1 MLFQTTRGQEALRAQ
16 IRQFAE
22 EEIRPQAFLMDQNN
36 EFPEEAIRKL
46 GERGWMGLPYPAEY
60 GGAGLD
66 VMSYAIAV
74 EELARVDGGAGV
86 ILSAHVSLGSWPIF
100 AFGTEEQKR
109 KYLVPLAKGEKIG
122 AFGLTE
128 PNAGSDAGGTETT
141 AIDKGDHWLLNGG
154 KIFITNA
161 PKADTYVVFAV
172 TTPDIGTRGISAFIV
187 EKGWKG
193 FTFGDHY
200 DKMGIRSSATAELI
214 FNNVRVPKENML
226 GKEGE
231 GFKIAMATLDGG
243 RIGIAAQALGI
254 AQGAFEHAL
263 AYAKER
269 VQFGKPIGAQQII
282 SFKLADMATK
292 LRCARYLIYSAA
304 ELKEQHQPYG
314 MESAMAK
321 MYASDIALE
330 VTNDALQ
337 IFGGSGFLKGMEV
350 ERAYRDAKI
359 TTIYEGTNEIQRVVI
374 ASHLLG
380 KIARERSGESRSA
393 AKKPAP
399 ITGIRKKMFFA
410 DGDAKEQVEA
420 LVAALKKDGY
430 DFSVGI
436 PADTPI
442 SQAERVVSAGKGIG
456 KKENMKL
463 IEALAQ
469 AAGAAIG
476 SSRPVAETLKYL
488 PLNRYVGMSGQKF
501 RGNLYIACGISGAAQ
516 HLKGIKDASTI
527 VAINQNGNAPIFKN
541 CDYGIVGNL
550 MEVLPLLTE
559 ALGTEPKEPAPP
571 MVKMK
576 RPQPP
581 KPEPI
586 GATYICSGCGYEYD
600 PAQGDEAAEIPL
612 ETLFEQLP
620 EDWVCPECGE
630 DKEQFIKA

>member
-1 MLFQTTRGQEALRAQ
+1 MLFQTTQAHEELRAKV
-16 IRQFAE
+16 RAFAE
-22 EEIRPQAFLMDQNN
+22 EEIKPIAFMLDQQN
-36 EFPEEAIRKL
+36 EFPDEAIRKL
-46 GERGWMGLPYPAEY
+46 GEMGLMGIPFPAEY

-66 VMSYAIAV
+66 ALSYAIAV

-100 AFGTEEQKR
+100 AYGTEEQKR
-109 KYLVPLAKGEKIG
+109 KYLAPLAKGEKIG

-141 AIDKGDHWLLNGG
+141 AVLKGDHYVLNGG

-193 FTFGDHY
+193 FYFGDHY
-200 DKMGIRSSATAELI
+200 DKMGIRSSSTAELI
-214 FNNVRVPKENML
+214 FDNVEVPRENLL
-226 GKEGE
+226 GKEGD
-231 GFKIAMATLDGG
+231 GFKIAMSTLDGG

-254 AQGAFEHAL
+254 AQGAYDAAV
-263 AYAKER
+263 AYSKER
-269 VQFGKPIGAQQII
+269 IQFGKPIGFQQAI
-282 SFKLADMATK
+282 SFKIADMATK
-292 LRCARYLIYSAA
+292 LRCARFLVYSAA
-304 ELKEQHQPYG
+304 ELKEAHAPYG

-337 IFGGSGFLKGMEV
+337 IHGGAGFMKGMEV

-374 ASHLLG
+374 ASHILG
-380 KIARERSGESRSA
+380 KAPKSSGGSSSQP
-393 AKKPAP
+393 KKPAP
-399 ITGIRKKMFFA
+399 VTGVRKKVILR
-410 DGDAKEQVEA
+410 DGSPAEQVAA
-420 LVAALKKDGY
+420 LVEHLKKDGH
-430 DFSVGI
+430 DFTVGI
-436 PADTPI
+436 PLDTPI
-442 SQAERVVSAGKGIG
+442 AQAERVVSAGKGIG
-456 KKENMKL
+456 GKKNMKL
-463 IEALAQ
+463 IEDLAK

-476 SSRPVAETLKYL
+476 SSRPVAETLKYV

-501 RGNLYIACGISGAAQ
+501 TGNLYIACGISGAVQ

-527 VAINQNGNAPIFKN
+527 VAINTNAGAPIFKN
-541 CDYGIVGNL
+541 CDYGIVGDVN
-550 MEVLPLLTE
+550 EILPLLTA
-559 ALGTEPKEPAPP
+559 ALDTGEKQPAPP

-576 RPQPP
+576 RPRLP

-586 GATYICSGCGYEYD
+586 GKRYVCGGCGYEYIPELGD
-600 PAQGDEAAEIPL
+600 PDGDIAPG
-612 ETLFEQLP
+612 TLFEKLP
-620 EDWVCPECGE
+620 EDWVCPECAE
-630 DKEQFIKA
+630 PKDQFIEA

>member
-1 MLFQTTRGQEALRAQ
+1 MLFQTTQAHEELRAK
-16 IRQFAE
+16 IRAFAE
-22 EEIRPQAFLMDQNN
+22 EEIKPIAFMLDQQN
-36 EFPEEAIRKL
+36 EFPDEAIRKL
-46 GERGWMGLPYPAEY
+46 GEMGLMGIPFPKEY

-66 VMSYAIAV
+66 ALSYAIAV

-100 AFGTEEQKR
+100 AYGTEEQKQ

-141 AIDKGDHWLLNGG
+141 AVLKGDHYVLNGG

-193 FTFGDHY
+193 FYFGDHY
-200 DKMGIRSSATAELI
+200 DKMGIRSSSTAELI
-214 FNNVRVPKENML
+214 FDNVEVPRENLL
-226 GKEGE
+226 GKEGD
-231 GFKIAMATLDGG
+231 GFKIAMSTLDGG

-254 AQGAFEHAL
+254 AQGAYDAAV

-269 VQFGKPIGAQQII
+269 VQFGKPIGFQQAI
-282 SFKLADMATK
+282 SFKIADMATK
-292 LRCARYLIYSAA
+292 LRCARFLVYSAA
-304 ELKEQHQPYG
+304 ELKEEHAPYG

-337 IFGGSGFLKGMEV
+337 IHGGAGFMKGMEV

-374 ASHLLG
+374 ASHILG
-380 KIARERSGESRSA
+380 KPPKSA
-393 AKKPAP
+393 GGSSSQPKKPAP
-399 ITGIRKKMFFA
+399 ITGVRKKVILR
-410 DGDAKEQVEA
+410 DGSPAEQVAA
-420 LVAALKKDGY
+420 LVEHLKKDGH
-430 DFSVGI
+430 DFTVGI
-436 PADTPI
+436 PLDTPI
-442 SQAERVVSAGKGIG
+442 AQAERVVSAGKGIG
-456 KKENMKL
+456 DKKNMKL
-463 IEALAQ
+463 IEDLAK

-476 SSRPVAETLKYL
+476 SSRPVAETLKYV

-501 RGNLYIACGISGAAQ
+501 TGNLYIACGISGAVQ

-527 VAINQNGNAPIFKN
+527 VAINTNAGAPIFKN
-541 CDYGIVGNL
+541 CDYGIVGDVN
-550 MEVLPLLTE
+550 EILPLLTA
-559 ALGTEPKEPAPP
+559 ALDTGEKQPAPP

-576 RPQPP
+576 RPRLP

-586 GATYICSGCGYEYD
+586 GKRYVCGGCGYEYIPELGD
-600 PAQGDEAAEIPL
+600 PDGDIAPG
-612 ETLFEQLP
+612 TLFEKLP
-620 EDWVCPECGE
+620 EDWVCPECAE
-630 DKEQFIKA
+630 PKDQFIEA